1 MFERLKSGLD
11 AFLDEISKTELNE
24 KTITRLVEDLRIV
37 LIQND
42 VAYPVTERIC
52 NEMSTRLRAIEVKRF
67 GDHKKTTKSLLR
79 EILMETLKVSQ
90 EGGFFE
96 LLQKKREAKEPLVI
110 VFVGINGTGKTTT
123 IAKMANLLT
132 KKGYTVVL
140 ACADTYRTGS
150 IEQIE
155 EHARRLNVRTIKHK
169 YGADAAAVAYDTV
182 NYARAHGT
190 DVVLIDTAGR
200 MQTNKNL
207 LDEMK
212 KIIRVTK
219 PDLTLLIVD
228 SLTGNDAVEQGS
240 VFSQAVPIN
249 GIILTKLDADAKGG
263 GAISISRI
271 TGKPVIFVGTG
282 QGYEDLQSFDPP
294 YIVSKILGE

>member
-1 MFERLKSGLD
+1 LFERLKSGLD

-52 NEMSTRLRAIEVKRF
+52 NELSTRLRTIEVKRF

-79 EILMETLKVSQ
+79 EILLETLKESQ
-90 EGGFFE
+90 EEGFFE

-132 KKGYTVVL
+132 KKRYTVVL

-282 QGYEDLQSFDPP
+282 QRYEDLQPFDPP
-294 YIVSKILGE
+294 YIVSRILGE

>member
-1 MFERLKSGLD
+1 MFERLKSGLE
-11 AFLDEISKTELNE
+11 ALLNEISKTELNE
-24 KTITRLVEDLRIV
+24 KTIGKLVEDLRLV

-42 VAYPVTERIC
+42 VAYPVTEKIC
-52 NEMSTRLRAIEVKRF
+52 SELSEKLRTIEVQRF
-67 GDHKKTTKSLLR
+67 GDHRKTTKSLLR
-79 EILMETLKVSQ
+79 DILLETLKESK
-90 EGGFFE
+90 EIGFFE
-96 LLQKKREAKEPLVI
+96 LLEMKRAVKEPMVI

-123 IAKMANLLT
+123 IAKMASLLM
-132 KKGYTVVL
+132 KKGYTVVF

-155 EHARRLNVRTIKHK
+155 EHARRLGVRTIKHK

-182 NYARAHGT
+182 NYAKAHGT
-190 DVVLIDTAGR
+190 DAVLIDTAGR

-212 KIIRVTK
+212 KIIRVAK
-219 PDLTLLIVD
+219 PDLTILVVD
-228 SLTGNDAVEQGS
+228 ALTGNDAVEQGS

-263 GAISISRI
+263 GAISISHI
-271 TGKPVIFVGTG
+271 TGKPVIYVGTG
-282 QGYEDLQSFDPP
+282 QRYEDLQPFEPP
-294 YIVSKILGE
+294 YIVNKILGE

>member
-1 MFERLKSGLD
+1 LFERLKSGLD

-240 VFSQAVPIN
+240 VFSQAVPIS

-282 QGYEDLQSFDPP
+282 QGYEDLQPFDPP

>member
-1 MFERLKSGLD
+1 MFERLKSGLEI
-11 AFLDEISKTELNE
+11 FLNEISKTELNE
-24 KTITRLVEDLRIV
+24 KTIIKLVEDLRLV

-42 VAYPVTERIC
+42 VAYPVTEKIC
-52 NEMSTRLRAIEVKRF
+52 SELSEKLRTIEVQRF
-67 GDHKKTTKSLLR
+67 GDHRKTTKSLLR
-79 EILMETLKVSQ
+79 DILLETLKESK
-90 EGGFFE
+90 EIGFFE
-96 LLQKKREAKEPLVI
+96 LLEMKRAVKEPMVI

-123 IAKMANLLT
+123 IAKMASLLM
-132 KKGYTVVL
+132 KKGYTVVF

-155 EHARRLNVRTIKHK
+155 EHARRLGVRTIKHK

-182 NYARAHGT
+182 NYAKAHGT
-190 DVVLIDTAGR
+190 DAVLIDTAGR

-212 KIIRVTK
+212 KIIRVAK
-219 PDLTLLIVD
+219 PDLTILVVD
-228 SLTGNDAVEQGS
+228 ALTGNDAVEQGS

-263 GAISISRI
+263 GAISISHI
-271 TGKPVIFVGTG
+271 TGKPVIYVGTG
-282 QGYEDLQSFDPP
+282 QRYEDLQPFEPP
-294 YIVSKILGE
+294 YIVNKILGE

>member
-1 MFERLKSGLD
+1 MFERLKSGLEI
-11 AFLDEISKTELNE
+11 FLNEISKTELNE
-24 KTITRLVEDLRIV
+24 KTIGKLVEDLRLV

-42 VAYPVTERIC
+42 VAYPVTEKIC
-52 NEMSTRLRAIEVKRF
+52 SELSEKLRTIEVQRF
-67 GDHKKTTKSLLR
+67 GDHRKTTKSLLR
-79 EILMETLKVSQ
+79 DILLETLKESK
-90 EGGFFE
+90 EIGFFE
-96 LLQKKREAKEPLVI
+96 LLEMKRAVKEPMVI

-123 IAKMANLLT
+123 IAKMASLLM
-132 KKGYTVVL
+132 KKGYTVVF

-155 EHARRLNVRTIKHK
+155 EHARRLGVRTIKHK

-182 NYARAHGT
+182 NYAKAHGT
-190 DVVLIDTAGR
+190 DAVLIDTAGR

-212 KIIRVTK
+212 KIIRVAK
-219 PDLTLLIVD
+219 PDLTILVVD
-228 SLTGNDAVEQGS
+228 ALTGNDAVEQGS

-263 GAISISRI
+263 GAISISHI
-271 TGKPVIFVGTG
+271 TGKPVIYVGTG
-282 QGYEDLQSFDPP
+282 QRYEDLQPFEPP
-294 YIVSKILGE
+294 YIVNKILGE